1 MVRKTEAA
9 PQLHVESLGPVTKA
23 TVAFGDLTVT
33 VGPQASGKSVFLQ
46 TLKLVLDRNR
56 IHDVFAHHNVVFNG
70 DPRVFLGGYYGR
82 GMGAM
87 LDGAPVPAVVW
98 NGRRHGLDELAKRQ
112 RRSKEVA
119 ARGEAAERLFYI
131 PAQRVVSLPGG
142 VSQNFSNFK
151 YGDPYVLRYFADAV
165 HNLLQV
171 EFGAKATLFPAPN
184 RLNESLR
191 RPIAEHL
198 FGGASLDLT
207 PEEFTKTLS
216 LRPPGMPEGL
226 PFLAWS
232 AGQREFVP
240 LLMGLYWLCPAGKVS
255 RRDAIEWVVI
265 EEPEM
270 GLHPRAIGAL
280 LLLVLELMRRGY
292 RVVISTHSTVVLD
305 LVWAVRRIQE
315 YGGSETDVRALFEL
329 PSNPTT
335 KQLAASALGKS
346 YRVYFF
352 ERGKPARNISALD
365 PGADTREEAYW
376 GDLTGFASRSAEVV
390 ARVVSRAAAGSD
402 APDDGAAA

>member
-1 MVRKTEAA
+1 MRKKGEAG
-9 PQLHVESLGPVTKA
+9 PVLHVECLGPVTEA
-23 TVAFGDLTVT
+23 RVAFGDLTVT
-33 VGPQASGKSVFLQ
+33 VGPQASGKSIFLQ

-70 DPRVFLGGYYGR
+70 DPKVFLGGYYGR
-82 GMGAM
+82 GMGSM
-87 LDGAPVPAVVW
+87 LDSEPTPTVVW
-98 NGRRHGLDELAKRQ
+98 NGRKHGLDELAKR
-112 RRSKEVA
+112 RKGRGA
-119 ARGEAAERLFYI
+119 ARGEAAELLFYI
-131 PAQRVVSLPGG
+131 PAQRVVSLPSG

-171 EFGAKATLFPAPN
+171 EFGSKATLFPAPN
-184 RLNESLR
+184 RLNEALR

-216 LRPPGMPEGL
+216 LKPPGMPEGL

-255 RRDAIEWVVI
+255 RRDEIEWVVI

-292 RVVISTHSTVVLD
+292 KVVISTHSTVVLD
-305 LVWAVRRIQE
+305 LVWAVRQIQE
-315 YGGSETDVRALFEL
+315 FGGSEADVRALFDL

-335 KQLAASALGKS
+335 RQLAVSALEKS
-346 YRVYFF
+346 YQVYFF
-352 ERGKPARNISALD
+352 ERGKPVRDISKLD
-365 PGADTREEAYW
+365 PGADTEEEAYW

-390 ARVVSRAAAGSD
+390 ARVVNRAAAGG
-402 APDDGAAA
+402 PAAATGEDA